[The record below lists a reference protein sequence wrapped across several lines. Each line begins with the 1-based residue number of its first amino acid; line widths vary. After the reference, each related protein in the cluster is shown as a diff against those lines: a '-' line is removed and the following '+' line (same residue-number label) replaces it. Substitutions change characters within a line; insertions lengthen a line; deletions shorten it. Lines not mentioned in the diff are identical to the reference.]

1 MKRMSAPLAEHAQR
15 PSRNSRIDA
24 LRVGTT
30 LLVVLHHTAI
40 TYGAIGSRDYK
51 EVTPDESLSSMLV
64 SFCTLNPAWFMGLF
78 FLLVGHHT
86 PAPLQSRGSW
96 QSMRDRLQRLGIPLH
111 IYDFV
116 IGPATIALAQASR
129 GKPFLDTMLQ
139 LWRNGEFEIRDPTQ
153 RTS

>member
-1 MKRMSAPLAEHAQR
+1 
-15 PSRNSRIDA
+15 
-24 LRVGTT
+24 
-30 LLVVLHHTAI
+30 
-40 TYGAIGSRDYK
+40 
-51 EVTPDESLSSMLV
+51 
-64 SFCTLNPAWFMGLF
+64 
-78 FLLVGHHT
+78 
-86 PAPLQSRGSW
+86 
-96 QSMRDRLQRLGIPLH
+96 MRDRLQRLGIPLL